1 MKKLSTLLTTLL
13 LALLVFT
20 GCTSQEAP
28 ETTAS
33 ETTEAELITLK
44 IGATPV
50 PHSELLALVGDDL
63 LAEGIQLEV
72 IEFTDYVKPNLA
84 LNDGEIDA
92 NFFQHKPYLDSFS
105 EDHKLDLKSVASIHV
120 EPLGFYSSTLK
131 DIDALEAGSTIAIPS
146 DPVNGGRALILLQAE
161 GLIKLKEGY
170 TLEATEL
177 DIVEN
182 PKKLKFKAIE
192 AAQLPRVLPDVDGAV
207 INGNFAL
214 EADLVPTEDALLLEG
229 SESPYANIVVTRT
242 DNAESQA
249 VQKLITALQSEK
261 VKTYI
266 LESYNGGVVPAF

>member
-1 MKKLSTLLTTLL
+1 MKKFSTLLTTLL

-20 GCTSQEAP
+20 GCTSQDAP
-28 ETTAS
+28 ETAAA

-84 LNDGEIDA
+84 LSDGEIDV
-92 NFFQHKPYLDSFS
+92 NFFQHKPYLDSFA

-131 DIDALEAGSTIAIPS
+131 NIDALEAGSTIAIPS

-161 GLIKLKEGY
+161 GLIKLKEDY
-170 TLEATEL
+170 TLESTEL

-182 PKKLKFKAIE
+182 PKELKFKAIE
-192 AAQLPRVLPDVDGAV
+192 SAQLPRVLPDVDGAV